1 MMKNIKCDNVKLNVV
16 ISYGFDIAANKN
28 KTWICRKKAKS
39 KSVKKKHEMQA
50 KNWKY
55 VREKLNV
62 DIKYGFD
69 IAGNENETKIRRRK
83 NNK

>member
-1 MMKNIKCDNVKLNVV
+1 
-16 ISYGFDIAANKN
+16 
-28 KTWICRKKAKS
+28 
-39 KSVKKKHEMQA
+39 MQA
-50 KNWKY
+50 KIWKY